1 MINQTYE
8 MDYRGMDGFSRFCS
22 LIAEKSGQ
30 YRFIA
35 ARERRGWL
43 YHFQQAGEASRGA
56 AGVQVQ

>member
-1 MINQTYE
+1 